1 MKIKLFLIYLL
12 LACTACEDKDIVLM
26 NELKTLDAKWIRLA
40 EQVSELK
47 QMTSMIDREV
57 KFAVGQLQEI
67 SASDSLYADSV
78 IQIQNKLIERSDS
91 VRMAL
96 PVWQKSYAFEKQVY
110 DEWYADVPLV
120 KSKADDTRKQIADA
134 AVIINKLSVEAE
146 QMKQSCMDIMYTHNK
161 MREEV
166 IRKVEWIQYDA
177 ISLR

>member
-1 MKIKLFLIYLL
+1 MLT
-12 LACTACEDKDIVLM
+12 CTACEEKDIVLM

-47 QMTSMIDREV
+47 QMTAMIHHDV
-57 KFAVGQLQEI
+57 NYAAGQLREI

-91 VRMAL
+91 VRKAL

-110 DEWYADVPLV
+110 DEWYAGVPLV
-120 KSKADDTRKQIADA
+120 RSQAEATRKQIADA
-134 AVIINKLSVEAE
+134 AKIIHQLSIDAD
-146 QMKQSCMDIMYTHNK
+146 QMRQSCMDIIYTHNK